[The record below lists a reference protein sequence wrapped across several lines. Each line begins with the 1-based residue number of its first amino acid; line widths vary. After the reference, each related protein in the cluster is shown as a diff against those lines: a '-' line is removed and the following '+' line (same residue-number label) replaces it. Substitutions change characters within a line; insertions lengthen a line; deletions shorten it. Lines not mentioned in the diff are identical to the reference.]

1 MVIAR
6 LERFDSEAF
15 YERLLNFAKRNQQ
28 LVAQLPKTQY
38 NLEYGGQLI
47 RSSASP
53 GSNYIEALE
62 ALGKK
67 DFIHKLRICRK
78 ETRESVHWLRL
89 IEFANSVLREIV
101 KECRELIIEGRE
113 IVKIL
118 TSSII
123 TLEKK
128 NS

>member
-1 MVIAR
+1 MATK
-6 LERFDSEAF
+6 FDSEAF
-15 YERLLNFAKRNQQ
+15 YERLVVFAQNCQKIIFE
-28 LVAQLPKTQY
+28 LPKSEY
-38 NLEYGGQLI
+38 NREYGGQLI

-78 ETRESVHWLRL
+78 ETRESLHWLRL
-89 IEFANSVLREIV
+89 IEFSNSKLKEIV
-101 KECRELIIEGRE
+101 DECGGLKNEGRE
-113 IVKIL
+113 IIKIL

-128 NS
+128 GN